1 VTPLVTVLQATS
13 ATSPT
18 ITLSAST
25 IALFTSILGFL
36 IAVFTLVTMWTTYL
50 KRVRAEAERTGR
62 LELKVDTMWD
72 LMFKSSQVHA
82 RQRGVLRASSPL
94 YVDAKVR
101 AQFTSSNLG
110 PEILQYYAKS
120 TVREGDREVPLREL
134 LDREIGLIFAR
145 AFGDDLIER
154 ICLPLAADHVTLGD
168 ALVAAVQ
175 LCREE
180 DAAHGSDS

>member
-25 IALFTSILGFL
+25 VALFTSILGFL

-94 YVDAKVR
+94 FVDPKIR
-101 AQFTSSNLG
+101 AQFRASGLG
-110 PEILQYYAKS
+110 AKILDYYQNTTFKDGTKLKDLAD
-120 TVREGDREVPLREL
+120 G
-134 LDREIGLIFAR
+134 EIGLIFAR
-145 AFGDDLIER
+145 AFGDDLIEA
-154 ICLPLAADHVTLGD
+154 ICLPLAADHITLGD

-180 DAAHGSDS
+180 DQARG